1 MAATAWQGS
10 PVRMPCC
17 SLATVRGC
25 LAAPGAASHGRRFWS
40 ARVHACVAFSA
51 DARPERVGPFQLA
64 GVLGDLRVGLRDAVN
79 VRLGLV
85 LALAAGLALA
95 GCGRKGALEAP
106 PSAALPQGPV
116 VTNPGDP
123 PPDPSLAAVLPEAA
137 PAPPPSP
144 SLAAPP
150 RQGSTPL
157 DWLLN

>member
-1 MAATAWQGS
+1 MA
-10 PVRMPCC
+10 
-17 SLATVRGC
+17 
-25 LAAPGAASHGRRFWS
+25 
-40 ARVHACVAFSA
+40 
-51 DARPERVGPFQLA
+51 
-64 GVLGDLRVGLRDAVN
+64 LGEWVGLRDALN
-79 VRLGLV
+79 PRLGLA
-85 LALAAGLALA
+85 LALVAGLALA

-116 VTNPGDP
+116 VANPADP

>member
-1 MAATAWQGS
+1 M
-10 PVRMPCC
+10 
-17 SLATVRGC
+17 
-25 LAAPGAASHGRRFWS
+25 
-40 ARVHACVAFSA
+40 VHACLAFSA
-51 DARPERVGPFQLA
+51 DARPVRVGPFRDGWGIGGLE
-64 GVLGDLRVGLRDAVN
+64 VGLRDAVN
-79 VRLGLV
+79 VRLGV
-85 LALAAGLALA
+85 ALALAAGLALA

-116 VTNPGDP
+116 AANPADP

>member
-1 MAATAWQGS
+1 
-10 PVRMPCC
+10 MPGPCGW
-17 SLATVRGC
+17 A
-25 LAAPGAASHGRRFWS
+25 HS
-40 ARVHACVAFSA
+40 A
-51 DARPERVGPFQLA
+51 LA
-64 GVLGDLRVGLRDAVN
+64 GALGDLRVGLRDAVN

-137 PAPPPSP
+137 PAPPQSP

>member
-1 MAATAWQGS
+1 MPGPCGLAHSTMA
-10 PVRMPCC
+10 
-17 SLATVRGC
+17 
-25 LAAPGAASHGRRFWS
+25 GA
-40 ARVHACVAFSA
+40 
-51 DARPERVGPFQLA
+51 
-64 GVLGDLRVGLRDAVN
+64 LGDLRVGLRDALN

-116 VTNPGDP
+116 VANPADP